1 MSKGVKFNVILS
13 INGKQ
18 VVVQCKQSVQELG
31 KALGTIPD
39 KAEQGRRTIL
49 KWAGISAMYNNLYSG
64 LQQLTGAMQPFIA
77 KSNAATE
84 AQTKLTTVM
93 RQRMHAT
100 EADTEA
106 VNKAISAQTKLGVV
120 GGTVQRSGLQQLAT
134 FASQRSTLLT
144 LLPAMNNLVVQ
155 QRGLGATGEDAVGI
169 ANLMGK
175 ALMGNATAM
184 KRVGIT
190 LSDSQ
195 TEMIK
200 YGNESERAKAIAE
213 AITDNV
219 GNMNAEM
226 AKTDAGKAKQLANA
240 FGGLQVK
247 VGRFFSEYQSY
258 IAAIGQIGMAVTA
271 IGTVGSALRGLVGRL
286 GLVTIATTSYRAVV
300 SGLKSVLA
308 AARIAT
314 IEMAFAEQLEGKGA
328 LSAAVSTTI
337 FKMAIR
343 GLMIATGVGAAIALL
358 TIGIES
364 LVNWLDKS
372 SDSSEEAA
380 SGMKKT
386 ATAAEQAKSR
396 MDDLAANGAAPL
408 ISKYEELRKKWQA
421 LTDDKKRLKFI
432 SDSADAFHSLGVRI
446 GSVSEAEDFFVKSTD
461 KVRQALYARAEAAAA
476 AQVAQEEYEKA
487 LRADQ
492 SAKDEERKARQ
503 RSLKKAD
510 GADANTRVRVKGAKN
525 TMTAHEYSEGI
536 RSGKIKVTS
545 SRSYKARQ
553 DAAQHRRAAQ
563 SLLDYSEQKG
573 RQASRTLSKY
583 SSGKQYH
590 ASTGTGSHTG
600 HTGTTGAKGSAST
613 DKKALQGSL
622 DWYDQQMSA
631 LRKKIYATNDAGV
644 AEGLQKQYKELEQK
658 SKDLKVKIGLEK
670 PDNEVK
676 SYIEQLQDKLKEAQK
691 QMDNATTIEARVAA
705 SAKVDD
711 LQHQIDVATK
721 GEVTISAK
729 VEPLYIV
736 KGSDADKL
744 QSYHNAQ
751 NNASSIQGLYDAGII
766 DEAEAKRRIE
776 NINKQLR
783 QLGVKPITIEFKKTA
798 IDQAKESIKELTQ
811 SFGGNQLGAN
821 ILQVV
826 KAFKDVSKAAKEAK
840 TGTTGAGKGFDAT
853 SAYAAAAGAGLA
865 TMGHGLEQLGG
876 QGEAAKAGAVMAA
889 IGQILLGFATYTA
902 QSAGLGPWGW
912 IAAVASG
919 LGIVASTIAT
929 LKGYATGGV
938 LTGPTSSGDKL
949 LFRGNA
955 GEMIFNTA
963 QQRRLYAIANGNYLP
978 RLPQMQTVRPQ
989 IGSIGDASQ
998 VMTITVR
1005 GKLKGNDMEL
1015 MGSNTR
1021 ALGAKI
1027 GKRY

>member
-49 KWAGISAMYNNLYSG
+49 KWAGISTLYNNLYSG

-258 IAAIGQIGMAVTA
+258 IAGIGQIGMAITA

-286 GLVTIATTSYRAVV
+286 GLATLATSSFRVVV
-300 SGLKSVLA
+300 SSLKSVLA

-314 IEMAFAEQLEGKGA
+314 VEMAFAEQLEGKGA
-328 LSAAVSTTI
+328 LAAAVSTTI

-358 TIGIES
+358 TMGIEA

-476 AQVAQEEYEKA
+476 AQVAKEEYEKA

-553 DAAQHRRAAQ
+553 DAAQHRRTAQ
-563 SLLDYSEQKG
+563 SLLDYSEQKS

-583 SSGKQYH
+583 SGGSQYH
-590 ASTGTGSHTG
+590 ASTGTHTG
-600 HTGTTGAKGSAST
+600 HASTSVGKGSAST

-631 LRKKIYATNDAGV
+631 LRKKIYATNDADV

-729 VEPLYIV
+729 VEPSYIV

-783 QLGVKPITIEFKKTA
+783 QLGVKPITIEFKKTS

-811 SFGGNQLGAN
+811 SFGGNQFGSN

-826 KAFKDVSKAAKEAK
+826 KAFKDVGKAAKEAN
-840 TGTTGAGKGFDAT
+840 TGTTGAGKGFNAT
-853 SAYAAAAGAGLA
+853 GAYAAAAGAGLA
-865 TMGHGLEQLGG
+865 TMGQGLEQLGG
-876 QGEAAKAGAVMAA
+876 QGAAAKAGAVMAA
-889 IGQILLGFATYTA
+889 IGQIVLGFATYTA

-998 VMTITVR
+998 VMTINVR

-1021 ALGAKI
+1021 SLGAKI

>member
-1 MSKGVKFNVILS
+1 
-13 INGKQ
+13 
-18 VVVQCKQSVQELG
+18 
-31 KALGTIPD
+31 
-39 KAEQGRRTIL
+39 
-49 KWAGISAMYNNLYSG
+49 
-64 LQQLTGAMQPFIA
+64 
-77 KSNAATE
+77 
-84 AQTKLTTVM
+84 
-93 RQRMHAT
+93 
-100 EADTEA
+100 
-106 VNKAISAQTKLGVV
+106 
-120 GGTVQRSGLQQLAT
+120 
-134 FASQRSTLLT
+134 
-144 LLPAMNNLVVQ
+144 
-155 QRGLGATGEDAVGI
+155 
-169 ANLMGK
+169 
-175 ALMGNATAM
+175 
-184 KRVGIT
+184 
-190 LSDSQ
+190 
-195 TEMIK
+195 
-200 YGNESERAKAIAE
+200 
-213 AITDNV
+213 
-219 GNMNAEM
+219 
-226 AKTDAGKAKQLANA
+226 
-240 FGGLQVK
+240 
-247 VGRFFSEYQSY
+247 
-258 IAAIGQIGMAVTA
+258 
-271 IGTVGSALRGLVGRL
+271 
-286 GLVTIATTSYRAVV
+286 
-300 SGLKSVLA
+300 
-308 AARIAT
+308 
-314 IEMAFAEQLEGKGA
+314 
-328 LSAAVSTTI
+328 
-337 FKMAIR
+337 
-343 GLMIATGVGAAIALL
+343 
-358 TIGIES
+358 
-364 LVNWLDKS
+364 
-372 SDSSEEAA
+372 
-380 SGMKKT
+380 
-386 ATAAEQAKSR
+386 
-396 MDDLAANGAAPL
+396 
-408 ISKYEELRKKWQA
+408 
-421 LTDDKKRLKFI
+421 
-432 SDSADAFHSLGVRI
+432 
-446 GSVSEAEDFFVKSTD
+446 
-461 KVRQALYARAEAAAA
+461 
-476 AQVAQEEYEKA
+476 
-487 LRADQ
+487 
-492 SAKDEERKARQ
+492 
-503 RSLKKAD
+503 
-510 GADANTRVRVKGAKN
+510 
-525 TMTAHEYSEGI
+525 MTAHEYSEGI

-553 DAAQHRRAAQ
+553 DAAQHRRTAQ

-583 SSGKQYH
+583 SGGSQYH
-590 ASTGTGSHTG
+590 ASTGTHTG
-600 HTGTTGAKGSAST
+600 HASTSVGKGSAST

-631 LRKKIYATNDAGV
+631 LRKKIYATNDADV

-751 NNASSIQGLYDAGII
+751 NKASSIQGLYDAGII

-826 KAFKDVSKAAKEAK
+826 KAFKDVNKAAKEAK
-840 TGTTGAGKGFDAT
+840 TGTMGAGKGFDAT

-865 TMGHGLEQLGG
+865 TMGQGLEQLGG

-902 QSAGLGPWGW
+902 ESAGLGPWGW

-998 VMTITVR
+998 VMTINVR

-1021 ALGAKI
+1021 SLGAKI

>member
-1 MSKGVKFNVILS
+1 MSKVLKFNVILS
-13 INGKQ
+13 INGKD
-18 VVVQCKQSVQELG
+18 VVVQCKQGVQELG

-49 KWAGISAMYNNLYSG
+49 KWAGISSLFNNLYSG

-93 RQRMHAT
+93 RQRMNAT
-100 EADTEA
+100 QADTDA
-106 VNKAISAQTKLGVV
+106 VNKAISTQTKLGVV

-184 KRVGIT
+184 RRVGIT

-195 TEMIK
+195 AEMIK

-247 VGRFFSEYQSY
+247 VGKFFSEYQSY
-258 IAAIGQIGMAVTA
+258 IVGIGQIGMAVTA
-271 IGTVGSALRGLVGRL
+271 IFTVGSALSGLVGRL
-286 GLVTIATTSYRAVV
+286 GLVTLATSSFRVVV

-308 AARIAT
+308 AARLSI
-314 IEMAFAEQLEGKGA
+314 IQIAFAQQLEGKSA
-328 LSAAVSTTI
+328 LSAAVSTTL

-343 GLMIATGVGAAIALL
+343 GLLIATGIGAVIALL
-358 TIGIES
+358 TMGLEA

-372 SDSSEEAA
+372 SDSSDEAA
-380 SGMKKT
+380 AGMKNT
-386 ATAAEQAKSR
+386 ATAAEQAELR
-396 MDDLAANGAAPL
+396 MGDLAANGAAPL
-408 ISKYEELRKKWQA
+408 ISKYEELRIKWQA

-432 SDSADAFHSLGVRI
+432 SDSADAFQSLGVRI
-446 GSVSEAEDFFVKSTD
+446 GSVSEAEDFLVKSTD

-492 SAKDEERKARQ
+492 SAKEEEGKAKHRALQ
-503 RSLKKAD
+503 KA
-510 GADANTRVRVKGAKN
+510 ASVAPSTLLFVKGLKSP
-525 TMTAHEYSEGI
+525 MTAAEYYNDVS
-536 RSGKIKVTS
+536 SGKLKLTNNKV
-545 SRSYKARQ
+545 RQARQ
-553 DAAQHRRAAQ
+553 DAAQHRRNAQ
-563 SLLDYSEQKG
+563 SFLDESEKKS
-573 RQASRTLSKY
+573 RQARMGLAKY
-583 SSGKQYH
+583 SNGKQYH
-590 ASTGTGSHTG
+590 ASTGTGTHNR
-600 HTGTTGAKGSAST
+600 HAGTTGTKESAST
-613 DKKALQGSL
+613 DKKALRGSL

-631 LRKKIYATNDAGV
+631 LRKKIYATNDASV
-644 AEGLQKQYKELEQK
+644 AEGLEKQYKELEQK
-658 SKDLKVKIGLEK
+658 SKELKVKIGIEK

-676 SYIEQLQDKLKEAQK
+676 SYVEQLQDKLRDAQK

-721 GEVTISAK
+721 GEVTITAE
-729 VEPLYIV
+729 VEPSYIV
-736 KGSDADKL
+736 KGSEADKL

-751 NNASSIQGLYDAGII
+751 NNGQNVQSLLDAGII

-783 QLGVKPITIEFKKTA
+783 KLGVKPITIEIKKTA

-811 SFGGNQLGAN
+811 SFGGNQFGSN

-826 KAFKDVSKAAKEAK
+826 KAFKDVGKAAKEAK

-853 SAYAAAAGAGLA
+853 ANYAAAAGAGLA
-865 TMGHGLEQLGG
+865 TMGQGLEQLGG
-876 QGEAAKAGAVMAA
+876 QGAAAKAGAVMAA
-889 IGQILLGFATYTA
+889 IGQIVLGFATYTA
-902 QSAGLGPWGW
+902 KSADLGPWGW
-912 IAAVASG
+912 VAAVASG
-919 LGIVASTIAT
+919 LGILASTVAT

-989 IGSIGDASQ
+989 VGAIGDASQ
-998 VMTITVR
+998 VMTINVR